1 MRQAPKIK
9 TMGKSKAKKIR
20 LLETNDPAMLGNL
33 AGEFGS
39 EGMLYGSSHYQR
51 AITREGI
58 AKERLLRQGR
68 KIPK

>member
-1 MRQAPKIK
+1 MRKAPKLY
-9 TMGKSKAKKIR
+9 TKSKAKKIR

-39 EGMLYGSSHYQR
+39 EGMLYGYRHYQR

-58 AKERLLRQGR
+58 EKERRLRQGR

>member
-1 MRQAPKIK
+1 
-9 TMGKSKAKKIR
+9 MGKSKAKNIR
-20 LLETNDPAMLGNL
+20 LLETNNPAMLGNL

-58 AKERLLRQGR
+58 KKERLLRQGR